1 MAGTSK
7 KMQLTLRSPL
17 DRGDFKRK
25 KDREMRHTPKSPLDR
40 GDLKRRKDRK
50 KQHPLRSPLDRG
62 DLKRRITINRIRL
75 SINIL
80 N

>member
-1 MAGTSK
+1 
-7 KMQLTLRSPL
+7 
-17 DRGDFKRK
+17 
-25 KDREMRHTPKSPLDR
+25 MRHTPKSPLDR